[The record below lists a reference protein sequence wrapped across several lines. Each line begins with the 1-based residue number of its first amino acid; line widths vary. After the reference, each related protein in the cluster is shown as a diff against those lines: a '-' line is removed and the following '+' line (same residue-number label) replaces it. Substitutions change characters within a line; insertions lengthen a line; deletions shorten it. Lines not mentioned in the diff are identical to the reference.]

1 MRMTPNHFFWNIIG
15 SVALGF
21 STLVL
26 ISSLDISLGR
36 VVRDL
41 IQTDHVWGVLMEPSI
56 TPYGFFFI
64 VMSSTACFIIIRYT
78 TTRGIIGF
86 MQIIIVVAAVFALIL
101 GSYLVGSTSTEI
113 CWPTCNVLT
122 SHVLTSSI
130 WSLLNYI
137 IPRFSVSNCS
147 LPQGVKTIP
156 RHGCKRRLF
165 IMPFSER
172 GNMSRLLSSPIRL
185 TVSKWEKNSI

>member
-101 GSYLVGSTSTEI
+101 GSSLVGSTSTEI

-122 SHVLTSSI
+122 SHVLTSNI
-130 WSLLNYI
+130 
-137 IPRFSVSNCS
+137 
-147 LPQGVKTIP
+147 
-156 RHGCKRRLF
+156 
-165 IMPFSER
+165 
-172 GNMSRLLSSPIRL
+172 
-185 TVSKWEKNSI
+185 

>member
-26 ISSLDISLGR
+26 ISSLDIHLER

-41 IQTDHVWGVLMEPSI
+41 IQSDHVWETLMEPSI

-64 VMSSTACFIIIRYT
+64 VVSSIACFVIIRYA

-86 MQIIIVVAAVFALIL
+86 IQIIIVVAAVFALIL
-101 GSYLVGSTSTEI
+101 GFHLAGSISTEV

-130 WSLLNYI
+130 
-137 IPRFSVSNCS
+137 
-147 LPQGVKTIP
+147 
-156 RHGCKRRLF
+156 
-165 IMPFSER
+165 
-172 GNMSRLLSSPIRL
+172 
-185 TVSKWEKNSI
+185 